1 MYTPQDYILFFLTI
15 ALFLGGLALLGTIIE
30 WRENR
35 KAKRREYQLHNL
47 TRRED
52 IRRRCDSYLA
62 QTQKVLDGVE
72 GRRSA

>member
-15 ALFLGGLALLGTIIE
+15 ALFLGGLALLGPIIE

-35 KAKRREYQLHNL
+35 KAKRREYQLTAPL
-47 TRRED
+47 RRED

>member
-1 MYTPQDYILFFLTI
+1 MYTPQDYLLFLLAI
-15 ALFLGGLALLGTIIE
+15 VLILGGLPLLGTLVE

-47 TRRED
+47 NRRED
-52 IRRRCDSYLA
+52 IRRRCDSYLD
-62 QTQKVLDGVE
+62 QTQKVLAGIE